1 MKTPVILRLLGV
13 AVILFLAGW
22 IVTHTRW
29 VEVTV
34 DDDPRGLAATDKRYS
49 LRRILEGA
57 GATLETRSSL
67 EPMPPADATLLL
79 ESGLW
84 NLFPERDARLRA
96 WVENGGH
103 LVLGAPARGGE
114 NDLRWVPLSFVVA
127 PHRAASAPAAA
138 ASQADADDGE
148 DGEDDDKDVPTT
160 RRAPPAPGAQQ
171 QRLARLFDPRHPYAY
186 CTEFREPADTP
197 QPAFEPGRVY
207 RGCGYASKL
216 HALDHA
222 VPTWSLANR
231 NETLALRMAVG
242 KGSVTGVAPA
252 LLLDNHGLLQDD
264 NALIAAA
271 VLQAA
276 PGRAVWIVE
285 DEKREPLLGW
295 LWHEARTPSLLAL
308 AAMLLALWRL
318 MVRFGPREAAPPLA
332 RRSMGEQVRGTGQF
346 IAGTDAR
353 ALHAATRLAFD
364 AAARTRV
371 EDWAGLDDAAR
382 VAALAAAIAHS
393 HAIAQPAL
401 LQSLNVGT
409 GATPAQILAA
419 TAVLEQARRALL
431 RTPSAPPA
439 P

>member
-1 MKTPVILRLLGV
+1 MKTPVVLRVLGV
-13 AVILFLAGW
+13 AVILFLMGW
-22 IVTHTRW
+22 IVMHTRW

-34 DDDPRGLAATDKRYS
+34 NDDPRGLAATDKRYS
-49 LRRILEGA
+49 LRRILEAA

-84 NLFPERDARLRA
+84 NIFPERDARLRA
-96 WVENGGH
+96 WVENGGR
-103 LVLGAPARGGE
+103 LVLGAAARGGE
-114 NDLRWVPLSFVVA
+114 NDLRWVPLSYVQ
-127 PHRAASAPAAA
+127 PHPHPTPGVTKPAAA
-138 ASQADADDGE
+138 AASDADDE
-148 DGEDDDKDVPTT
+148 RDDDHDVPATRRQPDDGE
-160 RRAPPAPGAQQ
+160 QQ
-171 QRLARLFDPRHPYAY
+171 KREFARLFPRQPYGFCADFHE
-186 CTEFREPADTP
+186 TESTT

-207 RGCGYASKL
+207 RGCGYDGRL
-216 HALDHA
+216 RTLDH
-222 VPTWSLANR
+222 VPPTWVLSDAH
-231 NETLALRMAVG
+231 ETLAIRVPIG
-242 KGSVTGVAPA
+242 RGSVTGVAPT
-252 LLLDNHGLLQDD
+252 LVTDNHGILQND
-264 NALIAAA
+264 NALIATA

-308 AAMLLALWRL
+308 AALALALWRL
-318 MVRFGPREAAPPLA
+318 MVRFGPREAAPPPA

-346 IAGTDAR
+346 IAGTDPH

-364 AAARTRV
+364 AIARTRV

-393 HAIAQPAL
+393 HAIDQPAL

-419 TAVLEQARRALL
+419 TAVLEQARRALV